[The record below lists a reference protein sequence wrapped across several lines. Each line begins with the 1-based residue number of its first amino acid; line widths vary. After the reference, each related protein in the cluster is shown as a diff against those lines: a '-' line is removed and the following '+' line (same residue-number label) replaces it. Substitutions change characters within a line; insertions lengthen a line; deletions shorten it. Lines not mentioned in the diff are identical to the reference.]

1 MENFMNLVKTELDNT
16 NLIETENGALG
27 YVSTGKA
34 LLDIN
39 FSTMSLRNA
48 TEEEIIEKF
57 TKAYYEHKTY
67 ALVWLFFSRDVREG
81 MGERR
86 LFRVIFEWLC
96 NTHTE
101 DARRLIQLIS
111 EYGRWDDI
119 LCAIGT
125 KLQSEV
131 ISLCKEQ
138 LELDLDGFANE
149 YPISLLAKWLPSANT
164 SSYKTR
170 KLAKIMY
177 KGFGMNEKEYRKTLS
192 LLRSYLDVVE
202 VKISA
207 NRWNEVNYSAVPSKA
222 NLLYNNAFWKHDAE
236 RREEFINRVQN
247 GEEKI
252 NAGTLYPS
260 DIVHKYTT
268 NNGWYVKDET
278 DATLEELW
286 KALPDYVNGQGNTIC
301 VADGSGSMT
310 ISAGGNSSVTCLEV
324 ANALAIYFAEHS
336 SGCFAN
342 KYITFS
348 ESPQFVDFSNANT
361 LREKLEIA
369 LEYDEVANT
378 NIEKVFELLLNTA
391 ITNNLSQSEI
401 PNVLIL
407 SDLEFDRMTSD
418 NTSHYGC
425 RKTLFK
431 EIEQKWNDAGYT
443 LPKLT
448 FWSIASRS
456 GAMPVN
462 THENFPVALVSGYSP
477 TVMEMVLSNETDPYK
492 CLIKMLEKERYD
504 AVRDALR

>member
-27 YVSTGKA
+27 YASTGKA

-39 FSTMSLRNA
+39 FSTMSLRNE

-57 TKAYYEHKTY
+57 VKAYYENKEY

-86 LFRVIFEWLC
+86 LFRVIFNWLC
-96 NTHTE
+96 NTHTDE
-101 DARRLIQLIS
+101 AKVLLNLIS
-111 EYGRWDDI
+111 EYGRWDDV

-125 KLQSEV
+125 KLQKEA
-131 ISLCKEQ
+131 IRLCKQQ

-149 YPISLLAKWLPSANT
+149 CPISLLAKWLPSTNA
-164 SSYKTR
+164 SSYKTK

-177 KGFGMNEKEYRKTLS
+177 KGFGMKEEAYRKTLS

-202 VKISA
+202 VKISS
-207 NRWNEVNYSAVPSKA
+207 NRWNEVNYSSVPSKA
-222 NLLYNNAFWKHDAE
+222 NLLYNNAFLKHDEE
-236 RREEFINRVQN
+236 RRMEFLNKVQN

-260 DIVHKYTT
+260 DIVHKYC
-268 NNGWYVKDET
+268 NGSRYAKSET
-278 DATLEELW
+278 DTTLEELW
-286 KALPDYVNGQGNTIC
+286 KALPDYVNGQCNTIC

-310 ISAGGNSSVTCLEV
+310 CHAGGNSSVTCLEV

-336 SGCFAN
+336 SGCFSN

-348 ESPQFVDFSNANT
+348 ERPQFVDFSNANT

-369 LEYDEVANT
+369 SKHCEVANT
-378 NIEKVFELLLNTA
+378 NIEKVFELLLSTA
-391 ITNNLSQSEI
+391 ITNNLPQSEI

-407 SDLEFDRMTSD
+407 SDLEFDSMSSD

-431 EIEQKWNDAGYT
+431 EIEQKWNDIGYT

-448 FWSIASRS
+448 FWNISCRS

-462 THENFPVALVSGYSP
+462 THENFPIALVSGYSP
-477 TVMEMVLSNETDPYK
+477 TVMEMVLSNEADPYK

-504 AVRDALR
+504 AIREALS